1 MTGLCGWIGTKIPD
15 GDVTRTSSSMRSSL
29 PPYGELWQGEG
40 QPSWGLFAKS
50 NTEGQVSI
58 TSSEGAAALAGAPR
72 LPAAANNGDSPAA
85 TLLSSYQQQDIECL
99 KHVRGGFSAALVKTN
114 QSTAL
119 LAVDRIGI
127 QPLCYSATSDGG
139 LVFASTVS
147 AVAAHPAVTPAID
160 YQALY
165 NYVYFHVI
173 PSPKTIYRNIHKL
186 EPGQYLLFRNGRI
199 ELGYHWQPQF
209 LDHGGEPFTQ
219 LKEELLSVLRAS
231 VRRSATG
238 SNTAGSFLS
247 GGTDSSTVSGMLAEI
262 SDSPPPCY
270 SIGFASEGYDEISY
284 ARIAAKHFGN
294 VINEY
299 YVTPDDIVDAIPK
312 IARAYDEPFGNS
324 SAVPTYYCARLAREN
339 GTRLLLAGDGGDELF
354 AGNARYA
361 TQKIF
366 DFYQKL
372 PSTLRKEIIEPV
384 ILNLPKPLQAR
395 ALYKVKRYVE
405 QAMTPMP
412 DRMQTYNFLNRMLPS
427 HIFTAD
433 FLAQIDTDYPARE
446 LRETYQRAPSTS
458 IINRMLYL
466 DWKLTLADN
475 DLRKVNRMCQ
485 LAGVDVSYPMLDEE
499 LVDFSTKV
507 PPSLKLKNTKLRYF
521 YKEAVKDFL
530 PQEII
535 TKSKHGFGLPFG
547 LWLQTSK
554 SLQDLIY
561 GNLAQLKSRKIIRED
576 FINQLIGTHL
586 NDHAAYYGEMVWILS
601 MLEQWLCEHE
611 ENP

>member
-1 MTGLCGWIGTKIPD
+1 MTGLCGWINTDIPQD
-15 GDVTRTSSSMRSSL
+15 DVAETLSRLRSSL
-29 PPYGELWQGEG
+29 PPHGEHWQGE
-40 QPSWGLFAKS
+40 QRSSWGLFTKS
-50 NTEGQVSI
+50 NTEGQVS
-58 TSSEGAAALAGAPR
+58 TSSSGVAAALSGSPQP
-72 LPAAANNGDSPAA
+72 PATDIESSSPA
-85 TLLSSYQQQDIECL
+85 TMILSAYQRWDIEYL
-99 KHVRGGFSAALVKTN
+99 EHIRGSFATAIIRTDQN
-114 QSTAL
+114 TAL
-119 LAVDRIGI
+119 LAVDRMGI
-127 QPLCYSATSDGG
+127 QPLCYSVTPDGG

-147 AVAAHPAVTPAID
+147 AVAKHPAVTPAID

-186 EPGQYLLFRNGRI
+186 EPGQYLLFRNGNI
-199 ELGYHWQPQF
+199 KLNYYWQPQF
-209 LDHGGEPFTQ
+209 LDHGGESLDH
-219 LKEELLSVLRAS
+219 LKEELMDVLRAS
-231 VRRSATG
+231 VKRSAAN
-238 SNTAGSFLS
+238 SMAGSFLS

-270 SIGFASEGYDEISY
+270 SIGFASEGYDEIAY

-339 GTRLLLAGDGGDELF
+339 GTQVLLAGDGGDELF

-366 DFYQKL
+366 DLYQQL
-372 PSTLRKEIIEPV
+372 PTALRKGLIEPAF
-384 ILNLPKPLQAR
+384 LNLPKSLQIR
-395 ALYKVKRYVE
+395 PLYKVKRYVE
-405 QAMTPMP
+405 QAMIPMP

-427 HIFTAD
+427 HIFSAD
-433 FLAQIDTDYPARE
+433 FLDQVDTDHPGNE

-485 LAGVDVSYPMLDEE
+485 LAGVDVSYPMIDDE

-507 PPSLKLKNTKLRYF
+507 PPSLKLRNSKLRYF
-521 YKEAVKDFL
+521 YKEAIKDFL
-530 PQEII
+530 PKEII

-554 SLQDLIY
+554 PLQELIY
-561 GNLAQLKSRKIIRED
+561 GNLTQLKSRKIIRED
-576 FINQLIGTHL
+576 FIDQLISTHL

-601 MLEQWLCEHE
+601 MLEQWLSEHE

>member
-1 MTGLCGWIGTKIPD
+1 MTGLCGWIGTDIPQD
-15 GDVTRTSSSMRSSL
+15 NVAETLSRMRSSL
-29 PPYGELWQGEG
+29 PPYGDHWQGE
-40 QPSWGLFAKS
+40 QRSSWGLFTKS

-58 TSSEGAAALAGAPR
+58 SSSGVAAALSGSPQP
-72 LPAAANNGDSPAA
+72 PATDIESGSPA
-85 TLLSSYQQQDIECL
+85 TMILSAYQRWDAEYL
-99 KHVRGGFSAALVKTN
+99 KHIRGSFATAIIKTDQN
-114 QSTAL
+114 TAF
-119 LAVDRIGI
+119 LAVDRMGI
-127 QPLCYSATSDGG
+127 QPLCYSVTRDGG

-147 AVAAHPAVTPAID
+147 AVAKHPAVTPEID

-186 EPGQYLLFRNGRI
+186 EPGQCLLFRNGSI
-199 ELGYHWQPQF
+199 ELNHYWQPEF
-209 LDHGGEPFTQ
+209 LDHGGESFDH
-219 LKEELLSVLRAS
+219 LKEELMDVLRAS
-231 VRRSATG
+231 VKRNAANGMT
-238 SNTAGSFLS
+238 GSFLS

-270 SIGFASEGYDEISY
+270 SIGFASEGYDEIAY

-324 SAVPTYYCARLAREN
+324 SAVPTYYCAQLAREN

-366 DFYQKL
+366 DLYQQL
-372 PSTLRKEIIEPV
+372 PSVLRKGLIEPV
-384 ILNLPKPLQAR
+384 FLNLPKPFQVRPLF
-395 ALYKVKRYVE
+395 KVKRYVE
-405 QAMTPMP
+405 QAMAPMP

-427 HIFTAD
+427 HIFCAD
-433 FLAQIDTDYPARE
+433 FLDQIDIDHPGNE

-485 LAGVDVSYPMLDEE
+485 LAGVDVSYPMIDDE

-507 PPSLKLKNTKLRYF
+507 PPSLKLKNSKLRYF
-521 YKEAVKDFL
+521 YKEAIKDFL
-530 PQEII
+530 PKEII

-554 SLQDLIY
+554 PLQELIY
-561 GNLAQLKSRKIIRED
+561 GNLTQLKHRKIIRED
-576 FINQLIGTHL
+576 FIDQLIGTHL

-601 MLEQWLCEHE
+601 MLEQWLSEHG